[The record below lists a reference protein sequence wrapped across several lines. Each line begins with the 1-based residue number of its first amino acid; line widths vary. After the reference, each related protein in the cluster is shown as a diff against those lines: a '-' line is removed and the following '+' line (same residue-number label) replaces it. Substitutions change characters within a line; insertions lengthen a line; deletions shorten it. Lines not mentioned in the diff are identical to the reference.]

1 MNPKKQLY
9 KHDRLFQLMADNVLD
24 GVAIIENQKVIYVNN
39 RLCEIT
45 GYPREELFELDS
57 FEIIAPE
64 MRKGIKRDYGDHEK
78 IKLFEERE
86 YEIVRKDGERRIIY
100 NRHSHMINDA
110 GNKIFYHFEIITD
123 ITDRKLAEEKLK
135 TLNLELEQRVEQRTS
150 ALSKTNEQ
158 LKKEIKERTLAE
170 KELRFRELELEAQKK
185 SLKELNSALRVLLK
199 KGEEDK
205 KDLEEKML
213 FNVKEL
219 VMPYTDNLIKSR
231 LDPHQRECLK
241 VIKSNLN
248 DIISPFG
255 RALSLSALKLTP
267 REIQIANLIKEGR
280 TTKEIAELFHL
291 SDRTIT
297 THRDNIRKKLGLKA
311 KKANLRTH
319 LSSIH

>member
-1 MNPKKQLY
+1 MSEKQLY
-9 KHDRLFQLMADNVLD
+9 KQGRLFQLMADNVLD
-24 GVAIIENQKVIYVNN
+24 GVAIIEDQKVIYVNN

-45 GYPREELFELDS
+45 GYTRDELFKLDS

-64 MRKGIKRDYGDHEK
+64 IRKKTTRDYGDHEK

-100 NRHSHMINDA
+100 NRHSHLLNDA
-110 GNKIFYHFEIITD
+110 GDKIFYHFEIITD
-123 ITDRKLAEEKLK
+123 ITDRKIAEGKLK
-135 TLNLELEQRVEQRTS
+135 HLNQELELRVEQRTA
-150 ALSKTNEQ
+150 ALSETNEQ
-158 LKKEIKERTLAE
+158 LKKEIGERSQAE
-170 KELRFRELELEAQKK
+170 KKLKFRELELEAQKK
-185 SLKELNSALRVLLK
+185 SLEELNSALRVLLK

-205 KDLEEKML
+205 KELEEKML

-219 VMPYTDNLIKSR
+219 VMPYTDNLINSR

-248 DIISPFG
+248 DIVSPFG
-255 RALSLSALKLTP
+255 RALSLSILKLTP

-280 TTKEIAELFHL
+280 TTKEIADLLHL
-291 SDRTIT
+291 SGRTIT

-319 LSSIH
+319 LSSIT

>member
-1 MNPKKQLY
+1 VCFIRFVILENLNPRVFCRRYLNYVPNPTGIFINSKKQLY

-24 GVAIIENQKVIYVNN
+24 GMAIIENQKVIYVNN

-45 GYPREELFELDS
+45 GYTREELLELDS

-78 IKLFEERE
+78 IKIFEERE

-100 NRHSHMINDA
+100 NRHSHMINDS

-158 LKKEIKERTLAE
+158 LKKEMRERSQAG
-170 KELRFRELELEAQKK
+170 KELKFRKLELEAQKK
-185 SLKELNSALRVLLK
+185 SLEELNSALRVLLK

-205 KDLEEKML
+205 KYLEEKML

-219 VMPYTDNLIKSR
+219 VIPYTDNLIKIK

-241 VIKSNLN
+241 VIKPNLN
-248 DIISPFG
+248 DILSLFG
-255 RALSLSALKLTP
+255 RARSLSALKLTP
-267 REIQIANLIKEGR
+267 R
-280 TTKEIAELFHL
+280 
-291 SDRTIT
+291 
-297 THRDNIRKKLGLKA
+297 
-311 KKANLRTH
+311 
-319 LSSIH
+319 

>member
-1 MNPKKQLY
+1 MNPKKKLY

-45 GYPREELFELDS
+45 GYTRDELHELDS

-64 MRKGIKRDYGDHEK
+64 IRKGLKRDYGDHEK
-78 IKLFEERE
+78 IKLFEEKE

-110 GNKIFYHFEIITD
+110 DGKIFYHFEIITD

-135 TLNLELEQRVEQRTS
+135 VLNQELEQRVGQRTA
-150 ALSKTNEQ
+150 ALTETNEQ
-158 LKKEIKERTLAE
+158 LKKEIHERTQAE
-170 KELRFRELELEAQKK
+170 KELKFREQELEAREK
-185 SLKELNSALRVLLK
+185 SLEELNAALRVLLK

-248 DIISPFG
+248 DIISPFR
-255 RALSLSALKLTP
+255 RALSFSAIKLTS

-280 TTKEIAELFHL
+280 TTKDIADLLHL

-311 KKANLRTH
+311 KKANLRTY
-319 LSSIH
+319 LSSIL